1 MIILQRQRI
10 DATYTTGSGR
20 RKDEDILDEEEQAIC
35 DWIGEDISLGR
46 NFTKKHEKFIYF
58 PLGVINCNNID
69 KSPHPKMHN
78 VNFSFF
84 IRYII

>member
-10 DATYTTGSGR
+10 DQTYTTGSGR

-46 NFTKKHEKFIYF
+46 NF
-58 PLGVINCNNID
+58 NN
-69 KSPHPKMHN
+69 KT
-78 VNFSFF
+78 
-84 IRYII
+84 